1 MNRRTAVTQTSSL
14 SEFEI
19 EKYLHL
25 TKKGEYREQEKYL
38 QFARSTHYATYSDKP
53 F

>member
-1 MNRRTAVTQTSSL
+1 MNEELLLSRRVAF

-38 QFARSTHYATYSDKP
+38 QFTRSTHYATYSDKP